1 MKLEKAI
8 EIGKEL
14 LTDLPPFTFE
24 QRREAVKLLIEAG
37 EREISNRGD
46 LHYIHT
52 GPLPSETEE

>member
-24 QRREAVKLLIEAG
+24 QRREAVKMLIQAG
-37 EREISNRGD
+37 EAFETLRSQQIYPSSYLLPGEI
-46 LHYIHT
+46 
-52 GPLPSETEE
+52 EK